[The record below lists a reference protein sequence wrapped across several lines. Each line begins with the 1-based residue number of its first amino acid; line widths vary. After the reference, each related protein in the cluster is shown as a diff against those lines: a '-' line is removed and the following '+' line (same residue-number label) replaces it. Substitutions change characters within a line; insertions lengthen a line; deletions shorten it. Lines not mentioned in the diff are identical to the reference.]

1 VALPININDLLNGRT
16 VEWERI
22 EFKEEW
28 NPERTLHSICAFA
41 NDINNWGGGYIIVG
55 VKENNGYPI
64 LPPAGLD
71 PYKIDKIQKEV
82 LNLCNRLKPHHFPVI
97 EPVFF
102 QEKHIL
108 IIWVPGGQN
117 RPYQSPVSLGKRTD
131 YAYYIRR
138 FSNTVKAQ
146 FEDEKELLSLAGTI
160 PFDDRINH
168 KAELLNLNLVLIQTF
183 LKEVESDLYKTAAQ
197 MPFEQL
203 CRQMMIVDGTNEYIK
218 PRNAGLLFFNDLPQK
233 FIPLSQ
239 IEVVEFEKTPGDDRL
254 SEKIF
259 QGPIHQQIRDV
270 MTYIKNTVIK
280 EYIHKLPDRAEA
292 VRFFNYPY
300 VALEESIVNAMYHRS
315 YEIREPVEI
324 RIHPNR
330 IEFLSYPGPDRSI
343 KQSDIEKGTMIARRY
358 RNRRIGE
365 FLKELKL
372 TEGRCTGI
380 PKIINSLKNNGSP
393 PPIFETDEERS
404 YFITILNIHPLAY
417 IEEIEDKQIIND
429 INEYLDKKSLSILE
443 ICIKPGKRSEILE
456 FLGVTNQTK
465 NFKTN
470 ILPLIEAGYLRQTI
484 MDKPNSKKQRYETS
498 EKGLR
503 AVELSKKQLK
513 SN

>member
-1 VALPININDLLNGRT
+1 MPLPININDLINGRT

-22 EFKEEW
+22 EFKEDW
-28 NPERTLHSICAFA
+28 NPQRTLHSICAFA

-64 LPPAGLD
+64 LPPAGLEPD
-71 PYKIDKIQKEV
+71 KIDKIQKEA

-102 QEKHIL
+102 QGKHIL

-117 RPYQSPVSLGKRTD
+117 RPYQAPVSLGKRAD

-138 FSNTVKAQ
+138 FSNTIKAQ
-146 FEDEKELLSLAGTI
+146 IEDEKELFSLAGTI

-168 KAELLNLNLVLIQTF
+168 KAELLDLNLILLQTF
-183 LKEVESDLYKTAAQ
+183 LREVGSDLYKIAHQ
-197 MPFEQL
+197 MPFDQL
-203 CRQMMIVDGTNEYIK
+203 CRQMMIIDGTTEYLK
-218 PRNAGLLFFNDLPQK
+218 PRNIGLLLFNDLPQK

-239 IEVVEFEKTPGDDRL
+239 IEVVEFETTPGDDRL
-254 SEKIF
+254 REKIF

-280 EYIHKLPDRAEA
+280 EYIQKRPDRAEA
-292 VRFFNYPY
+292 MRFFNYPY

-330 IEFLSYPGPDRSI
+330 LEILSYPGPDRSI
-343 KQSDIEKGTMIARRY
+343 KQSDVEKGSMIARRY

-365 FLKELKL
+365 FFKELKL

-380 PKIINSLKNNGSP
+380 PKILNSLKNNGSP
-393 PPIFETDEERS
+393 PPVFQTDEERS
-404 YFITILNIHPLAY
+404 YFITILNIHPMAH
-417 IEEIEDKQIIND
+417 IEEIEDKKIIKD
-429 INEYLDKKSLSILE
+429 INEYLNEKALSILE
-443 ICIKPGKRSEILE
+443 ICMEAKKRSEIFQ

-465 NFKTN
+465 NFKIN
-470 ILPLIEAGYLRQTI
+470 VLPLIERGYLRQSI
-484 MDKPNSKKQRYETS
+484 IDKPKSKKQRYETS

-503 AVELSKKQLK
+503 AIELSKKQIT